1 MLALVLEPAL
11 SNGARSLSCFE
22 FCFLRIEQRR
32 SIAPRGGE
40 RARSRRHAL
49 GLGWP
54 GGTPHGLGYPPS
66 AYKTGAKNISDSKIP
81 RAIRRTIFWTIF
93 YFLVRRRVSRLN
105 ERPDPPAVDPAGR
118 GIDQAAVEAARMI
131 RSHDIANSQ
140 VAGQRV
146 WQLADY
152 ARFEADWV
160 RAISA
165 GDIAA
170 IRKAVEDTSLPWHEQ
185 LADVRATID
194 TMLGRQ
200 AKASLPPPDG
210 LRPPRPRASRAGR
223 RLPAWPSRRIGP
235 PLRLSATKSNP
246 TAPSSSSPARASSSK
261 ATNSTNGLRSM
272 RLRLKGIN
280 SITKTLAD
288 GTKRTYYYA
297 WKGGPPLR
305 EAPGTPEFIA
315 SYNEAVARKVTPP
328 RGTLLSALQAFQASE
343 NFLGLA
349 DETRRSYA
357 GLIRRNIEGIRRL
370 SARGADR
377 PPHAWRA
384 DGMAGSHRQ

>member
-1 MLALVLEPAL
+1 VLMLASRCAAESARAQPATRF
-11 SNGARSLSCFE
+11 GPGMA
-22 FCFLRIEQRR
+22 
-32 SIAPRGGE
+32 
-40 RARSRRHAL
+40 
-49 GLGWP
+49 

-210 LRPPRPRASRAGR
+210 LRTPAEAARKPRRP
-223 RLPAWPSRRIGP
+223 
-235 PLRLSATKSNP
+235 
-246 TAPSSSSPARASSSK
+246 
-261 ATNSTNGLRSM
+261 
-272 RLRLKGIN
+272 
-280 SITKTLAD
+280 TLASVAKQANRAAIAVVRYEIKPD
-288 GTKRTYYYA
+288 GTIVVVTGQGEQQQGNELDEWIAKH
-297 WKGGPPLR
+297 
-305 EAPGTPEFIA
+305 APAPE
-315 SYNEAVARKVTPP
+315 R
-328 RGTLLSALQAFQASE
+328 
-343 NFLGLA
+343 
-349 DETRRSYA
+349 
-357 GLIRRNIEGIRRL
+357 
-370 SARGADR
+370 
-377 PPHAWRA
+377 H
-384 DGMAGSHRQ
+384 